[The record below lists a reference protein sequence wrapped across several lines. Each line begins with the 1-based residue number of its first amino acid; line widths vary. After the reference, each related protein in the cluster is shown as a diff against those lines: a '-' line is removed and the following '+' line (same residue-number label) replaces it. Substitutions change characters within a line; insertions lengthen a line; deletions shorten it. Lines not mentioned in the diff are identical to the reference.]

1 MRKLGLTMYLVL
13 AATLALGFFLASCAS
28 IPKKRVDTVLNGAD
42 EKDLGAK
49 LAEASIAAGPAE
61 ADIDRVV
68 RELFPVA
75 ASQLGL
81 VAAATEG
88 RAEYAIWLHE
98 EEYAV
103 GIDTYSAVLCVLKL
117 RSKVDGSAFAT
128 TVVADDT
135 KLKLSSSGYIYALLR
150 EALRSLA
157 GTVSDSAKA
166 MKAKKAAA
174 K

>member
-1 MRKLGLTMYLVL
+1 MRKPSLGRHLVL
-13 AATLALGFFLASCAS
+13 AATLALAFFLASCAS
-28 IPKKRVDTVLNGAD
+28 VPKKRVDTVLTGAD

-61 ADIDRVV
+61 ADIERVV

-75 ASQLGL
+75 AARLGL
-81 VAAATEG
+81 VAAAAEG
-88 RAEYAIWLHE
+88 RAEYAIWLRE
-98 EEYAV
+98 EEYAI

-117 RSKVDGSAFAT
+117 RSKVDGSTFAT
-128 TVVADDT
+128 TVIADET
-135 KLKLSSSGYIYALLR
+135 KLKLKSSGYIYALLR

-157 GTVSDSAKA
+157 GTVSDSARA
-166 MKAKKAAA
+166 AKAKKAAV